1 MYRPLNHSYSR
12 CQRQSVEVSIR
23 EESGKESSKRPVVVR
38 YSDEPV
44 PVVIGDTTVYVT
56 GGETNI
62 G

>member
-1 MYRPLNHSYSR
+1 M
-12 CQRQSVEVSIR
+12 SIR